1 MEGHER
7 VDLAAVKRRVFRV
20 YSERTGTGIV
30 QAAKSDVGTRRAKAR
45 VSSGWNMLMPVCLVR
60 QTPAPKSPNVWQF
73 GTCPSVDAQCSEIG
87 NR

>member
-45 VSSGWNMLMPVCLVR
+45 VSSGWNMLMPVCFAR
-60 QTPAPKSPNVWQF
+60 QTPPNVWQF
-73 GTCPSVDAQCSEIG
+73 GTCPSVNAQCSEIR